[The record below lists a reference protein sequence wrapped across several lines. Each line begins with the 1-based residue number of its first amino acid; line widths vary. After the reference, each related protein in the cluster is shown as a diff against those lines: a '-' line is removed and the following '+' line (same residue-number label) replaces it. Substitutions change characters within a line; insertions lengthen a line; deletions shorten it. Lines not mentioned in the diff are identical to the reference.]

1 MIKKG
6 LKEATFVKVDK
17 FKLGTSIP
25 FSIFN
30 EPNLN
35 QLNMNT
41 NYAGFL
47 QRLVAIIIDAII
59 IGVVQSFV
67 FVPILAAVGLGFASG
82 AEDMDFSD
90 PDQAAGLIG
99 TIMAAAGGLWIL
111 AMIIQVLYFTF
122 MESSKMQATIG
133 KLALGLKVTDLEG
146 NKLDFTKALVRN
158 LSRIVSN
165 LTMLIGYIIAAFTE
179 KKQALH
185 DIIAGTLVLKK

>member
-1 MIKKG
+1 
-6 LKEATFVKVDK
+6 
-17 FKLGTSIP
+17 
-25 FSIFN
+25 
-30 EPNLN
+30 
-35 QLNMNT
+35 
-41 NYAGFL
+41 
-47 QRLVAIIIDAII
+47 
-59 IGVVQSFV
+59 
-67 FVPILAAVGLGFASG
+67 
-82 AEDMDFSD
+82 
-90 PDQAAGLIG
+90 
-99 TIMAAAGGLWIL
+99 
-111 AMIIQVLYFTF
+111 